1 MTLRLKWYGAKV
13 KDVER
18 KGTARG
24 LMLGAEHVL
33 EEANRI
39 VPFEDGDLEKS
50 GHPWPPEQ
58 VGLVGGEGMQAA
70 VTYDTPYA
78 VDQHETLT
86 YHHDSVGGQ
95 PKQAKYLETPIN
107 DAGVKAKVEYLI
119 AREIKAAL
127 G

>member
-1 MTLRLKWYGAKV
+1 MTLHLKWYGEKAK
-13 KDVER
+13 DSER
-18 KGTARG
+18 AGTARG

-39 VPFEDGDLEKS
+39 VPIEDGDLLRS

-78 VDQHETLT
+78 VRQHEELD
-86 YHHDSVGGQ
+86 YHHDVGR
-95 PKQAKYLETPIN
+95 KAKYLETPIN
-107 DAGVKAKVEYLI
+107 DAGVKAKVEELI